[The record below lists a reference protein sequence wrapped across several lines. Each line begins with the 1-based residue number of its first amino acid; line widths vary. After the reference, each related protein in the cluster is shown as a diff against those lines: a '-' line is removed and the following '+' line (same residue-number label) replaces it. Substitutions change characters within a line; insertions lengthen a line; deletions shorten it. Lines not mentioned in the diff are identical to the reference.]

1 MPVLYSEREREREIE
16 GRSDGMDLPGP
27 VVAYR
32 RRSVAD

>member
-1 MPVLYSEREREREIE
+1 MPVLYSEREIE